1 MKLLLQIPLLG
12 IILVVFNVIILNNP
26 LSLRPD
32 AGAVFTLP
40 LPSGVTWEA
49 TVSDLLIISGV
60 ILLYLELF
68 KATRTSVSAII
79 EHVFSLLVFLV
90 FLVQFIV
97 YPPAANSTCVIL
109 MLLALLDVVGGFTIS
124 ISTARRDVG
133 FGTA

>member
-1 MKLLLQIPLLG
+1 MKFLLQIPLLG
-12 IILVVFNVIILNNP
+12 VVLVIFNMIMLNDP
-26 LSLRPD
+26 LSLRPE

-40 LPSGVTWEA
+40 LPSGISWEA
-49 TVSDLLIISGV
+49 TMSDILIITGV

-68 KATRTSVSAII
+68 KATRTSVGAII

-124 ISTARRDVG
+124 ISTARRDFGVG
-133 FGTA
+133 G